1 MPKQL
6 PTSKNDGK
14 PVFARLAKFTHN
26 QFHCSLRSPQTNNIP
41 SILLGQRKTT
51 QIDAPKIVRA
61 RVRLAGFPHLPPLS
75 SPPPPTSHIGV
86 RNLIM
91 FIFNHG
97 DVPVPLTFMGGGGGF
112 RWWFPFRWKIHQP
125 STCTT
130 SEQTERQHKVD
141 GKINLQVYLFLCCWF
156 HIELWVRMR
165 EGRGGG
171 GVKTRPKL
179 PPRNMSAKV
188 NDRVSRCCL

>member
-1 MPKQL
+1 MASQKINNYTPNQTLMPKQL

-41 SILLGQRKTT
+41 SILIGQRKTT
-51 QIDAPKIVRA
+51 QIDAPKIACA
-61 RVRLAGFPHLPPLS
+61 RVRLAGLPHLPPLS

-97 DVPVPLTFMGGGGGF
+97 DVPVPLTFMGAGVSVVV
-112 RWWFPFRWKIHQP
+112 PLP
-125 STCTT
+125 VENSSTIDMHHERTNRATT
-130 SEQTERQHKVD
+130 Q
-141 GKINLQVYLFLCCWF
+141 G
-156 HIELWVRMR
+156 
-165 EGRGGG
+165 
-171 GVKTRPKL
+171 
-179 PPRNMSAKV
+179 
-188 NDRVSRCCL
+188 